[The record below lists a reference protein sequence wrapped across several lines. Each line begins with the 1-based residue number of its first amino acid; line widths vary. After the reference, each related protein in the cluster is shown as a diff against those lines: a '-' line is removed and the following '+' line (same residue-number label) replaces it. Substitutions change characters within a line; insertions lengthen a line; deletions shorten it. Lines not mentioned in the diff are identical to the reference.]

1 MPSSRDS
8 SVPHDVDDIPGS
20 DKAEDAE
27 DALEAPTKLGFPQA
41 TTPQSMR
48 HERCMSD
55 KHERDISVQSKQEI

>member
-20 DKAEDAE
+20 DKAEDA
-27 DALEAPTKLGFPQA
+27 LGFPQA

-55 KHERDISVQSKQEI
+55 KHERDISVQSKQRI